1 MSKFYVFAKQILTF
15 GHLCHILNREKE
27 FTMKTKT
34 FCTALIIA
42 LIIGFILYFAKASEG
57 CGGMTT
63 VNPPPLTLD
72 DPVSPPS
79 FDEEDPVELGD
90 GECIL

>member
-1 MSKFYVFAKQILTF
+1 MVRAS
-15 GHLCHILNREKE
+15 RKE
-27 FTMKTKT
+27 QSTGRDRDKKTGRLGKKEDGTMK
-34 FCTALIIA
+34 ALAGA
-42 LIIGFILYFAKASEG
+42 LTLAIMFAVFGTSNIDA

-72 DPVSPPS
+72 DPVDPPS
-79 FDEEDPVELGD
+79 FDDEDPEELGD

>member
-1 MSKFYVFAKQILTF
+1 MRILAS
-15 GHLCHILNREKE
+15 
-27 FTMKTKT
+27 
-34 FCTALIIA
+34 ALA
-42 LIIGFILYFAKASEG
+42 LAIVCALGATQAVA

-72 DPVSPPS
+72 DPVDPPS
-79 FDEEDPVELGD
+79 FDEEDPEDLGD

>member
-1 MSKFYVFAKQILTF
+1 MRALVGALVVAFAFF
-15 GHLCHILNREKE
+15 GAQNID
-27 FTMKTKT
+27 
-34 FCTALIIA
+34 A
-42 LIIGFILYFAKASEG
+42 

-72 DPVSPPS
+72 DPVDPPN
-79 FDEEDPVELGD
+79 FTPEDPEDLGD

>member
-1 MSKFYVFAKQILTF
+1 MESNMKALLGALAVALTF
-15 GHLCHILNREKE
+15 SVLSTSSIN
-27 FTMKTKT
+27 
-34 FCTALIIA
+34 A
-42 LIIGFILYFAKASEG
+42 

-72 DPVSPPS
+72 DPIDPPT
-79 FDEEDPVELGD
+79 FNEEDPVELGD

>member
-1 MSKFYVFAKQILTF
+1 MRAVIGSLVVAFA
-15 GHLCHILNREKE
+15 
-27 FTMKTKT
+27 
-34 FCTALIIA
+34 
-42 LIIGFILYFAKASEG
+42 FAVCSTSAIQA

-72 DPVSPPS
+72 DPVDPPT
-79 FDEEDPVELGD
+79 FDEEDPIELGD

>member
-1 MSKFYVFAKQILTF
+1 MKVFA
-15 GHLCHILNREKE
+15 G
-27 FTMKTKT
+27 
-34 FCTALIIA
+34 ALLVA
-42 LIIGFILYFAKASEG
+42 VVFAFMGTTTINA

-72 DPVSPPS
+72 DPVDPPT

>member
-1 MSKFYVFAKQILTF
+1 MKAILGSLILAAAFA
-15 GHLCHILNREKE
+15 
-27 FTMKTKT
+27 
-34 FCTALIIA
+34 
-42 LIIGFILYFAKASEG
+42 IGGTSAINA

-72 DPVSPPS
+72 DPVDPPT

>member
-1 MSKFYVFAKQILTF
+1 MKAILGSLVVAAAFALGGT
-15 GHLCHILNREKE
+15 
-27 FTMKTKT
+27 
-34 FCTALIIA
+34 TATNA
-42 LIIGFILYFAKASEG
+42 

-72 DPVSPPS
+72 DPVDPPT
-79 FDEEDPVELGD
+79 FDEEDPIELGD

>member
-1 MSKFYVFAKQILTF
+1 MAYGLLV
-15 GHLCHILNREKE
+15 R
-27 FTMKTKT
+27 TMKQRTEDIMKAFAGALALAVAFAFT
-34 FCTALIIA
+34 GTATVNA
-42 LIIGFILYFAKASEG
+42 

-72 DPVSPPS
+72 DPVDPPV

>member
-1 MSKFYVFAKQILTF
+1 MRAFASALTIAVIF
-15 GHLCHILNREKE
+15 AFSG
-27 FTMKTKT
+27 T
-34 FCTALIIA
+34 TAINA
-42 LIIGFILYFAKASEG
+42 

-72 DPVSPPS
+72 DPVDPPV

>member
-1 MSKFYVFAKQILTF
+1 MLKGVRTKQDFKQLIREIVMKAFAGALAIAVVFAF
-15 GHLCHILNREKE
+15 SG
-27 FTMKTKT
+27 
-34 FCTALIIA
+34 TAA
-42 LIIGFILYFAKASEG
+42 VNA

-72 DPVSPPS
+72 DPVDPPV

>member
-1 MSKFYVFAKQILTF
+1 MSNKSGPQGRTSVVVCVVLTIILAV
-15 GHLCHILNREKE
+15 GLVL
-27 FTMKTKT
+27 
-34 FCTALIIA
+34 
-42 LIIGFILYFAKASEG
+42 GFAKASEG

-72 DPVSPPS
+72 DPIDPPT
-79 FDEEDPVELGD
+79 FNDEDPVELGD